1 MPAFRPT
8 CNTAAVDLPFPVP
21 CSPPPPCSSRVP
33 SSLRP
38 RDPRPHP
45 TPFLHAPCP
54 LPPSHRYTW
63 QPSDLDGLQGGRVL
77 FIFATIYEP
86 SSSYVR
92 SWVDPPSTVGDI
104 IAGHVCLSRYL
115 VDATPPVIA
124 AGALKCAWSQA
135 QKADAGVVIGCSP
148 YEDTNHFY
156 FPGVSS
162 WVPVYFTKPFSDD
175 TSVTQVVFTSSATQ
189 TKTVSLNAQQGVKL
203 LLNAGLSD
211 GTIFPVTATATNEV
225 GLTTAVTTKNI
236 MLDSSAPL
244 TPQSISTCTPNGLSG
259 SRSIGQSSTTLFLN
273 AAVGRALRICW
284 SIWSSPPNANVR
296 SWADPHSGYKN
307 LRWKLQTFVPSG
319 AISTLQG
326 PTEFTGN
333 YDLANPFLTVPV
345 VDENTNVLDGR
356 DYRVAICA
364 RNWAGVDTD
373 WLHSPWVRKEG
384 RSHLPPRRAPPCCP
398 FYPAS

>member
-1 MPAFRPT
+1 M
-8 CNTAAVDLPFPVP
+8 
-21 CSPPPPCSSRVP
+21 
-33 SSLRP
+33 
-38 RDPRPHP
+38 
-45 TPFLHAPCP
+45 
-54 LPPSHRYTW
+54 
-63 QPSDLDGLQGGRVL
+63 VL

-86 SSSYVR
+86 LSSYVR

-115 VDATPPVIA
+115 VDFTAPA
-124 AGALKCAWSQA
+124 AGGEPAPALKCAVRQTEVEA
-135 QKADAGVVIGCSP
+135 VRQRYDDVDIGCSP

-156 FPGVSS
+156 FPRVSS
-162 WVPVYFTKPFSDD
+162 WVPVYFTTMFSDAH
-175 TSVTQVVFTSSATQ
+175 TLVTKVVFTSSATQ

-296 SWADPHSGYKN
+296 SWADPHSGYRN
-307 LRWKLQTFVPSG
+307 LRWKLQTFVRPSG
-319 AISTLQG
+319 AISNHSG
-326 PTEFTGN
+326 PTEFTGD

-345 VDENTNVLDGR
+345 VDENANLLDGR

-364 RNWAGVDTD
+364 RNWAGLDTP
-373 WLHSPWVRKEG
+373 WQYSPWVRKEG
-384 RSHLPPRRAPPCCP
+384 RSHHPPRRAPPCCP

>member
-1 MPAFRPT
+1 MALIGSLNHSPRWAIPASSQRAARAWRCSRTPLPCAYARLPPHC
-8 CNTAAVDLPFPVP
+8 CNTAAVDLPFPRAVY
-21 CSPPPPCSSRVP
+21 PPPCSSRVP

-115 VDATPPVIA
+115 VDATPPA
-124 AGALKCAWSQA
+124 AGALKCAMSQA
-135 QKADAGVVIGCSP
+135 QVADAGVDTCSP

-156 FPGVSS
+156 FPRVSS
-162 WVPVYFTKPFSDD
+162 WVPVYFTTMFSDAH
-175 TSVTQVVFTSSATQ
+175 TLVTQVVFTSSATQ

-211 GTIFPVTATATNEV
+211 GTIFPVTATATN
-225 GLTTAVTTKNI
+225 
-236 MLDSSAPL
+236 
-244 TPQSISTCTPNGLSG
+244 
-259 SRSIGQSSTTLFLN
+259 
-273 AAVGRALRICW
+273 
-284 SIWSSPPNANVR
+284 
-296 SWADPHSGYKN
+296 
-307 LRWKLQTFVPSG
+307 
-319 AISTLQG
+319 
-326 PTEFTGN
+326 
-333 YDLANPFLTVPV
+333 
-345 VDENTNVLDGR
+345 
-356 DYRVAICA
+356 
-364 RNWAGVDTD
+364 
-373 WLHSPWVRKEG
+373 
-384 RSHLPPRRAPPCCP
+384 
-398 FYPAS
+398 